1 MCILRCFRAPVLA
14 AMQHRAGACGRKR
27 RPATLS
33 EIFWICLSCSAAAE
47 CNPLYIVAEL
57 LNTSREHVT
66 LWVWPCCSRS
76 AGYSQ
81 GQSAEDAPFGRN
93 WAAEVLQPPRPRRP
107 RNTGALPNRLL
118 GALALLRDPAE
129 LDGEGLGRAATAAA
143 REGLDDEAWWAA
155 LTKRTKELSDSLAM
169 HDVSLIL
176 NGMARSRRL
185 DKQLVQ
191 ALLPRICANLVYLT
205 SAHLAML
212 ASSVAKAEIHNAQ
225 FTNLLTRELK
235 AVDTVCKLQLLP
247 YLADGFKLARN
258 SSQDAQ

>member
-1 MCILRCFRAPVLA
+1 MPFALRRPPAQASVLSVSQLQSAKAILRARVQRRGAVVMSVAALRMLLLVGIGQQKFCSLPDHEGRATP
-14 AMQHRAGACGRKR
+14 GRF
-27 RPATLS
+27 PTGL
-33 EIFWICLSCSAAAE
+33 EPNFQ
-47 CNPLYIVAEL
+47 NP
-57 LNTSREHVT
+57 
-66 LWVWPCCSRS
+66 
-76 AGYSQ
+76 
-81 GQSAEDAPFGRN
+81 
-93 WAAEVLQPPRPRRP
+93 
-107 RNTGALPNRLL
+107 LL

-235 AVDTVCKLQLLP
+235 AVDTVFKLQLLP
-247 YLADGFKLARN
+247 YLADGFKLAKN
-258 SSQDAQ
+258 DSQDAP